1 MLQLAACTLLL
12 LVSIEGL
19 TVFPRTRS
27 IAMSLTREPSLKER
41 VADTLI
47 SGVFQIKPLF
57 NMARQKARDSMVDR
71 GSKIGVDWS
80 KNIQSYN
87 ADMTELEQTFNLL
100 SKTISY
106 PDYYLQPFHAYEEGN
121 LSWQAAMEVE
131 SAAVTVHA
139 QIYAPPDEL
148 DPQGDFTLRDRFHQ
162 NMRQL
167 LGMGQGQGQGQGQS
181 VGFSPR
187 RVLDIGCSTGLSTLK
202 LHETFPEAE
211 VVGLDLSPHM
221 LAVAKYQLG
230 RGDIT
235 PEARDARQR
244 ISYTHGAG
252 ESTSMAKGDVDLVS
266 LSLVS
271 HELPQAATQEILREA
286 YRILPPN
293 GAIAIMDMDPES
305 PAFQRVAGNP
315 FAFAAFKSTEPWIR
329 EYMSLDLYAT
339 LRSCGFT
346 DVRVLA
352 NSPRHRTVVA
362 FKK

>member
-1 MLQLAACTLLL
+1 
-12 LVSIEGL
+12 
-19 TVFPRTRS
+19 
-27 IAMSLTREPSLKER
+27 
-41 VADTLI
+41 
-47 SGVFQIKPLF
+47 
-57 NMARQKARDSMVDR
+57 
-71 GSKIGVDWS
+71 
-80 KNIQSYN
+80 
-87 ADMTELEQTFNLL
+87 
-100 SKTISY
+100 
-106 PDYYLQPFHAYEEGN
+106 
-121 LSWQAAMEVE
+121 MEVE

-167 LGMGQGQGQGQGQS
+167 LGMGREQGQGQGQGQS

-221 LAVAKYQLG
+221 LAGELLPPFASRKWVLPTSLKPPSTVAKYQLG

-252 ESTSMAKGDVDLVS
+252 ESTSMAMGDVDLVS

-271 HELPQAATQEILREA
+271 HELPQAATQ
-286 YRILPPN
+286 
-293 GAIAIMDMDPES
+293 
-305 PAFQRVAGNP
+305 
-315 FAFAAFKSTEPWIR
+315 
-329 EYMSLDLYAT
+329 
-339 LRSCGFT
+339 
-346 DVRVLA
+346 
-352 NSPRHRTVVA
+352 
-362 FKK
+362 